1 MSDFDD
7 DIEAAKAITQEVM
20 PSRWPGRCTV
30 KDCLNIA
37 GAAMTQNYGRERW
50 ARCNDH
56 LGCDDDGKP
65 YDK

>member
-7 DIEAAKAITQEVM
+7 ATEAAQQVM
-20 PSRWPGRCTV
+20 PSPWPGRCTV

-37 GAAMTQNYGRERW
+37 GVAMTQNYGRQRW

-65 YDK
+65 HDQ